1 MEATRAKPKTG
12 LQTLFS
18 PHINGLLKMSV
29 GVENSSENQP
39 IHPRSRILNT
49 SHLPCFSEQNK
60 ALSNNFRN
68 TKTSFRIGVRR
79 GNSLVDAYEFKLS
92 QEEQISKIT
101 RIRKASKGVYF
112 FEHVFSDSSDSPFNF
127 RWLFEELKTVRGSLG
142 VTKSKLGIPRCPSP
156 IAPRSKSH
164 AIVFELEDTF
174 TRTIK
179 GDVISADFRFMLSS
193 TQGPVCKST
202 FLRPSAKEVLT
213 RLARSFDLY
222 IFTTSSQESA
232 DRVLNFLDPF
242 GTFFSMRL
250 YRQHCHINRKT
261 NRFIKLPETVQRP
274 INELLFVDT
283 ALSSI
288 QNYKESAVPL
298 IPYLGNPEDRQL
310 LELEAILYK
319 AATEPNI
326 NDFLRE
332 QFHLEALSRVE
343 TEIQLIDKIHNRI
356 CIWPAMKKSLD
367 RAHRKNI
374 FLQISK
380 T

>member
-1 MEATRAKPKTG
+1 
-12 LQTLFS
+12 
-18 PHINGLLKMSV
+18 MSI

-39 IHPRSRILNT
+39 IHPRSRRLNT
-49 SHLPCFSEQNK
+49 SILPSSSEPNM
-60 ALSNNFRN
+60 ALSTNFRN
-68 TKTSFRIGVRR
+68 TKASFRIGIRR
-79 GNSLVDAYEFKLS
+79 GNSLVDAYEFNLT
-92 QEEQISKIT
+92 QEEQNSKIA

-112 FEHVFSDSSDSPFNF
+112 FQHVLSDSSDSPFNL
-127 RWLFEELKTVRGSLG
+127 RWLFEELKTVRGSLAA
-142 VTKSKLGIPRCPSP
+142 TKSKLGIPRSPSP
-156 IAPRSKSH
+156 IAPRSKPL

-179 GDVISADFRFMLSS
+179 GDIASADFRFMLSS
-193 TQGPVCKST
+193 AQGPVCKST

-213 RLARSFDLY
+213 RLAPSFDLY

-274 INELLFVDT
+274 ISELLFVDT

-288 QNYKESAVPL
+288 QNYKENAVPL
-298 IPYLGNPEDRQL
+298 IPYLGNLEDRQL
-310 LELEAILYK
+310 LELEAILNQ
-319 AATEPNI
+319 AAAQPNL

-343 TEIQLIDKIHNRI
+343 TETQLIDKIHSRI
-356 CIWPAMKKSLD
+356 CVWPAMKKSLD
-367 RAHRKNI
+367 RTHRKNI
-374 FLQISK
+374 FLQLSK